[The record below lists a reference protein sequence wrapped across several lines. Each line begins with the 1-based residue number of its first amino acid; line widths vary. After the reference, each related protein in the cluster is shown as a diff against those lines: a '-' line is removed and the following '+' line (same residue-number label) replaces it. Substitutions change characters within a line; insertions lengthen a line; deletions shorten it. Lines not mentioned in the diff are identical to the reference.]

1 MKNQDISS
9 PVSVIGI
16 ISQIYRLNH
25 QPNIAEILLK
35 VALNTINLNQQNKHS
50 YDIVVVML
58 ALPLDIYTQE
68 RNFIRQIVTVEQS
81 RGGSRI
87 SR

>member
-16 ISQIYRLNH
+16 SPQMYRLNH

-35 VALNTINLNQQNKHS
+35 VALNTINLNHQNKNS
-50 YDIVVVML
+50 YDIVAVIL

-68 RNFIRQIVTVEQS
+68 RNFIR
-81 RGGSRI
+81 
-87 SR
+87 